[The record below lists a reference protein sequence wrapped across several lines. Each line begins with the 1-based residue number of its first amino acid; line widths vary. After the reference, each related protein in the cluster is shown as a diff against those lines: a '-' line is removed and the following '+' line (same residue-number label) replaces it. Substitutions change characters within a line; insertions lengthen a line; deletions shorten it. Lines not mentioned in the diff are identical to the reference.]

1 MSAPY
6 PEDVAK
12 KSKQPR
18 QSGGTP
24 ATVLLDRVGIAYEVR
39 AYEHDPRATNYGT
52 EAAAALDVEPG
63 QVFKTLLIDTDQG
76 LGVAVVPV
84 DTLVD
89 LKAAAAVLGAKKAT
103 MADPHLA
110 ERTTGYVVGGISP
123 LGQRKLLPTVVD
135 VSAQGQPTIL
145 VSGGRRGLD
154 LQLAPDALVALLDAS
169 YADIAR
175 RS

>member
-1 MSAPY
+1 M
-6 PEDVAK
+6 AK
-12 KSKQPR
+12 KRKQPR

-24 ATVLLDRVGIAYEVR
+24 ATVLLDKAGVAYSVR
-39 AYEHDPRATNYGT
+39 AYAHDPRATNYGT
-52 EAAAALDVEPG
+52 EAAQALAAEPG
-63 QVFKTLLIDTDQG
+63 QVFKTLLIETDHG

-84 DTLVD
+84 GALLD
-89 LKAAAAVLGAKKAT
+89 LKAAAAALGAKRAT

-123 LGQRKLLPTVVD
+123 LGQRKRLPTVVD
-135 VSAQGQPTIL
+135 VSAQGRPTIL

-154 LQLAPDALVALLDAS
+154 LELAPDALLALLAAS